1 MLTEASVV
9 FAFSGLL
16 ALAVLFFRIF
26 KPKFPASFAL
36 KVGESGEHK
45 APPPPSADVIRR
57 EAAEEEAKHLRS
69 SVASVL
75 TAFLQNSQS
84 EAKEW
89 RAAILALSDKA
100 TDAHKD
106 ALTLTSC
113 QAEQLVNRTL
123 SHLETLDAK
132 AVEREVVLSGRTAS
146 LLEATL
152 AALPAIFAARPS
164 SRDENDEDEQGC
176 LAFGPLQGYGSF
188 DFGEPRYITPCDPS
202 VRPIVPSP
210 DSISRIR
217 DYVEAALA
225 KKRAAQGDQNQTPTP
240 SVDAQ
245 NETPAP
251 SVVVERMAGFA
262 DEGDKENAD
271 AACKKGKGRDKDK
284 DKGKDKPT
292 SVVSLDSPSPER
304 AVTKEDADAASAPA
318 SPSPSPAT
326 PSVTPAQAFRSAFL
340 KKS

>member
-9 FAFSGLL
+9 FAISGLL

-57 EAAEEEAKHLRS
+57 EASEEEAKHLRS
-69 SVASVL
+69 SLTSIL
-75 TAFLQNSQS
+75 TACLQNSQS

-89 RAAILALSDKA
+89 RSALLALSDKA

-164 SRDENDEDEQGC
+164 RRDESDEDEQEF
-176 LAFGPLQGYGSF
+176 LAFGPLQGYGSC
-188 DFGEPRYITPCDPS
+188 GLGSPRHDAPCDPS
-202 VRPIVPSP
+202 VRPINVPSP
-210 DSISRIR
+210 DHISRIR

-225 KKRAAQGDQNQTPTP
+225 KKRAAQGDQSQTPAP

-245 NETPAP
+245 SETPAP
-251 SVVVERMAGFA
+251 SIVVERMASFDA
-262 DEGDKENAD
+262 EDAQEDGDAS
-271 AACKKGKGRDKDK
+271 CKKGKGRDKDK
-284 DKGKDKPT
+284 GKEKPK
-292 SVVSLDSPSPER
+292 SVVSLDSPSSER
-304 AVTKEDADAASAPA
+304 AVTKEAADAAS
-318 SPSPSPAT
+318 SPSASAAPSI
-326 PSVTPAQAFRSAFL
+326 TPAQAFRSAFL